1 MLDDAGES
9 YDLVKAF
16 LKDKFEINL
25 MKYLDFKSNVLGKDK
40 FIAVIFDVTKNQW
53 ERGIKLCKEL
63 KLSLTYE
70 IPIVVLSSEF
80 LSEKINQFYEA
91 GANEFLV
98 KPFAKNDLI
107 RIIDRVTASTKSPS

>member
-1 MLDDAGES
+1 
-9 YDLVKAF
+9 LVKAF

-25 MKYLDFKSNVLGKDK
+25 MKYVDFHADLLGKDK

-53 ERGIKLCKEL
+53 DKGIKLCKEL
-63 KLSLTYE
+63 KVSLTSE

-107 RIIDRVTASTKSPS
+107 KIIDRITASTQSPS